1 MTVMTFWS
9 SSSVAPWRI
18 TISTTS
24 LPSDG
29 EPVAVVRRDD
39 LPRKTACGDPCRVRI
54 LDRGIE
60 VRQDELLRPRLAS
73 QIAGPLRRQ
82 MPIHR
87 QRLRERAF
95 RQQQIAPCGPAR
107 ELGRGPGVPCVH
119 EPATK

>member
-29 EPVAVVRRDD
+29 EPVSVVRRDD
-39 LPRKTACGDPCRVRI
+39 LPRKAARGDLRRVRI
-54 LDRGIE
+54 LDRRIE
-60 VRQDELLRPRLAS
+60 VRQDELLRRRVTS

-82 MPIHR
+82 MPIHGH
-87 QRLRERAF
+87 RLRERTL
-95 RQQQIAPCGPAR
+95 RQQQIAP
-107 ELGRGPGVPCVH
+107 
-119 EPATK
+119 